1 MVDVATSAHSKI
13 APSISEY
20 PPSLFILDM
29 GMQNKRRR
37 AMDEVTTIL
46 VELGTA
52 RVTLR
57 AGLPRQSIT
66 IEQAQQLIGKAHE
79 HVVTAIALL
88 RSDKSVSPPAN
99 DREAG
104 NLSSRS
110 REDEK
115 RVTPR
120 P

>member
-1 MVDVATSAHSKI
+1 
-13 APSISEY
+13 
-20 PPSLFILDM
+20 LFILDT
-29 GMQNKRRR
+29 GAQIKQEG
-37 AMDEVTTIL
+37 AGMDEVTTIL
-46 VELGTA
+46 AELAIA

-57 AGLPRQSIT
+57 AGLPGQSIT
-66 IEQAQQLIGKAHE
+66 IEQAQHLIGQSHE

-110 REDEK
+110 REEEK
-115 RVTPR
+115 RNASTMKRKRAPR
-120 P
+120 GGPGAIRRSTLA